1 MRFFF
6 ASVLIV
12 FALVFS
18 AAAQSANQ
26 AVSPK
31 NTEPLLLRVI
41 TQNDKTYE
49 LKASELAKLP
59 RRDVK
64 GKTHDGAEATFSGVE
79 LREVLKLAGVKFG
92 KEAKGAHLT
101 SYLLVEAADDY
112 RVVFAMSE
120 IEADLTDKVILLADK
135 RDGKFL
141 SKEEGAVR
149 LVVPDEKKQARW
161 VRQVTTLKIKSAN

>member
-1 MRFFF
+1 MKVFVGGVLMIF
-6 ASVLIV
+6 AFVSSSV
-12 FALVFS
+12 AQD
-18 AAAQSANQ
+18 AKQSA
-26 AVSPK
+26 SPK
-31 NTEPLLLRVI
+31 NTEPFLLRAI
-41 TQNDKTYE
+41 TQDDKNYE
-49 LKASELAKLP
+49 LKWADLAKLP

-92 KEAKGAHLT
+92 KEAKGAHLK

-120 IEADLTDKVILLADK
+120 LEPDMTDKVILLADK
-135 RDGKFL
+135 RDGKPL
-141 SKEEGAVR
+141 SKEEGNIR

-161 VRQVTTLKIKSAN
+161 VRQVIALKIKSAN